1 MFGQDIGIDL
11 GTASIL
17 VYVKGRGIIAKEPS
31 VVAIDKNTNRLLAVG
46 AEAQQMLGRTP
57 GNIVAVRPMRNGVI
71 SDYTVTERMLKYF
84 IQRATKGGIM
94 SALFKPRVVICV
106 PSGVTE
112 VEERAV
118 IDAGM
123 QAGAGRVHLIEE
135 PLAAAIGVGIDI
147 SQPCGSMVVDIGGG
161 TSDIAVISL
170 GGIVH
175 SESIKVAGDTF
186 DEAIIRYIRRK
197 YNILIGERTAE
208 DLKIKLGCVVK
219 RDKLLAMDIRGRSLV
234 SGLPKTLQVT
244 SDEMYE
250 ALSETAATIVES
262 VKSVLEDTPP
272 ELVGDISARGIILT
286 GGGSL
291 IYGMSRL
298 IQNETGIKTIIA
310 EGAEECVALGT
321 GKALDN
327 LELLRSY
334 NAGEHRRSM

>member
-147 SQPCGSMVVDIGGG
+147 SQPCGSLVVDMGGG

-186 DEAIIRYIRRK
+186 DEAIIKYIRRK

-208 DLKIKLGCVVK
+208 DLKIKIGCVVK
-219 RDKLLAMDIRGRSLV
+219 RDKLLAMDIRGRSLI

-250 ALSETAATIVES
+250 ALSETATTIVDS

-272 ELVGDISARGIILT
+272 ELVGDISSRGIILT

-291 IYGMSRL
+291 IYGMSRR

>member
-1 MFGQDIGIDL
+1 MFGQEIGIDL

-31 VVAIDKNTNRLLAVG
+31 VVAIDKDTNKLLAVG

-147 SQPCGSMVVDIGGG
+147 SQPCGSMVVDMGGG

-186 DEAIIRYIRRK
+186 DEAIIKYIRRK

-208 DLKIKLGCVVK
+208 ELKIKIGCVM
-219 RDKLLAMDIRGRSLV
+219 RREKLLAMDIRGRSLV
-234 SGLPKTLQVT
+234 SGLPKTLQIT

-250 ALSETAATIVES
+250 ALSETSAIIVEA

-286 GGGSL
+286 GGGAL
-291 IYGMSRL
+291 IHGMSRF
-298 IQNETGIKTIIA
+298 IQKETGIKTIVA
-310 EGAEECVALGT
+310 DVPEECVALGT

-327 LELLRSY
+327 LELLRNY
-334 NAGEHRRSM
+334 NAGLYKGE

>member
-17 VYVKGRGIIAKEPS
+17 MYVKGRGIVAKEPS

-46 AEAQQMLGRTP
+46 TEAQQMLGRTP
-57 GNIVAVRPMRNGVI
+57 GNIVAVRPLREGVI
-71 SDYTVTERMLKYF
+71 SDYSVTERMLRYF
-84 IQRATKGGIM
+84 IQRVTKKGIL
-94 SALFKPRVVICV
+94 SSIFKPRVVICV

-147 SQPCGSMVVDIGGG
+147 SQPCGSMVVDMGGG

-175 SESIKVAGDTF
+175 SESIKIAGDTF
-186 DEAIIRYIRRK
+186 DEAIIKYIRRK

-208 DLKIKLGCVVK
+208 ELKIKIGCVVK

-234 SGLPKTLQVT
+234 SGLPKTLQIT
-244 SDEMYE
+244 SDEIYE

-286 GGGSL
+286 GGASL

-298 IQNETGIKTIIA
+298 IQNETGIKTVIA
-310 EGAEECVALGT
+310 DGAEECVALGT

-327 LELLRSY
+327 MNLLQSY
-334 NAGEHRRSM
+334 TAGDKRKI

>member
-1 MFGQDIGIDL
+1 MFGHDIGIDL

-57 GNIVAVRPMRNGVI
+57 GSIVAVRPMRNGVI

-94 SALFKPRVVICV
+94 SALFKPRIVICV

-123 QAGAGRVHLIEE
+123 QAGAGRVRLIEE

-250 ALSETAATIVES
+250 ALSETSAMIVES
-262 VKSVLEDTPP
+262 IKGVLEDTPP
-272 ELVGDISARGIILT
+272 ELVGDINARGIILT

-298 IQNETGIKTIIA
+298 IQNETGIRTIIA

-327 LELLRSY
+327 LELLRNY
-334 NAGEHRRSM
+334 DAGEHRRSM

>member
-31 VVAIDKNTNRLLAVG
+31 VVAIDKDTNRLISVG
-46 AEAQQMLGRTP
+46 SEAQQMLGRTP
-57 GNIVAVRPMRNGVI
+57 GNIVAVRPLREGVI

-94 SALFKPRVVICV
+94 SALFKPHVVICV

-118 IDAGM
+118 IDASM
-123 QAGAGRVHLIEE
+123 QAGAGRVDLIEE

-147 SQPCGSMVVDIGGG
+147 TQPCGSMVVDIGGG
-161 TSDIAVISL
+161 TTDIAVISL
-170 GGIVH
+170 GGVVN
-175 SESIKVAGDTF
+175 SESIKVAGDTL
-186 DEAIIRYIRRK
+186 DEAIIKYIRRK
-197 YNILIGERTAE
+197 YNILVGERTAE
-208 DLKIKLGCVVK
+208 ELKIKLGCVIK

-250 ALSETAATIVES
+250 ALSETASVIVEA
-262 VKSVLEDTPP
+262 VKTMLENTPP
-272 ELVGDISARGIILT
+272 ELVGDISTRGIIMT

-291 IYGMSRL
+291 IHGMSRL
-298 IQNETGIKTIIA
+298 IQNETGIKTVIA
-310 EGAEECVALGT
+310 DEPEECVALGT

-327 LELLRSY
+327 MELLRNY
-334 NAGEHRRSM
+334 NSVEKRGIF